1 MPAERECVRL
11 GSAGPMA
18 SGDGSA
24 TGGQTFRFRFDPR
37 YRMAALP
44 FGITDAGA
52 WVRVG
57 PSGFE
62 ARFGPWAVR
71 TPVDNLA
78 GSEVSGPFGFLRT
91 AGSARLSFSDRGL
104 TFATNGDEGLC
115 VRFHEP
121 VRGIDLAGVI
131 RHPGLTVTVA
141 DVGGLRR
148 AIEQLT

>member
-1 MPAERECVRL
+1 
-11 GSAGPMA
+11 MA
-18 SGDGSA
+18 PGDGSA

-37 YRMAALP
+37 YRLAALP
-44 FGITDAGA
+44 FGITEAGA

-57 PSGFE
+57 SGGFE

-71 TPVDNLA
+71 TPVANLA
-78 GSEVSGPFGFLRT
+78 GTEVSGPYGFLRT
-91 AGSARLSFSDRGL
+91 AGSARLSLSDRGI

-115 VRFHEP
+115 IRFSEP
-121 VRGIDLAGVI
+121 VRGIDLTGVI

-141 DVGGLRR
+141 DVEGLRR

>member
-1 MPAERECVRL
+1 
-11 GSAGPMA
+11 MA
-18 SGDGSA
+18 SGDAPTAGV
-24 TGGQTFRFRFDPR
+24 QTFRFRFDPR

-57 PSGFE
+57 SGGFE
-62 ARFGPWAVR
+62 ARFGPWAVH
-71 TPVDNLA
+71 TPVANLA
-78 GSEVSGPFGFLRT
+78 GTEVSGPFGFLRT

-121 VRGIDLAGVI
+121 VRGIDLAGLI

-141 DVGGLRR
+141 DVAGLRR